1 MHIEEAKKI
10 FLDVLESMPGIRKII
25 LSSEEILEQKNLPVL
40 KVEENINGFI
50 FIATLV
56 VILGTNVKELISQIG
71 EALRYRMK
79 MQNAKVNK
87 LNIFIEGIEN
97 D

>member
-40 KVEENINGFI
+40 KVEENINGFV

>member
-25 LSSEEILEQKNLPVL
+25 LSSEEILEQKNLRVL

>member
-25 LSSEEILEQKNLPVL
+25 LPSEEILEQKNLPVL
-40 KVEENINGFI
+40 KVEENINGFV